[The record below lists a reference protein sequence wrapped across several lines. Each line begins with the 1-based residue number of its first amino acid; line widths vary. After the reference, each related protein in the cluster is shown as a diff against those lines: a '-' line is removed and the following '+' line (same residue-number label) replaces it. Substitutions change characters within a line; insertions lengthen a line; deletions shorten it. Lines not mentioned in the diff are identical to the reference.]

1 MMPSRPHEGPLGSRH
16 LFPETGESLA
26 GVQPLLSL
34 RAVLI
39 TPSVPGCT
47 ASVCLVPARLIMAL
61 PLRFDGRVVLVTGA
75 GGGKPRAGPTVPMA
89 GLRRAAARG
98 GAGGGS
104 GGTRVGRARRGTGR
118 TGTLTMQAGAPESP
132 AGMERPR
139 PTTFPGEMSAG

>member
-75 GGGKPRAGPTVPMA
+75 GGGKPRAGPTVSMA

-104 GGTRVGRARRGTGR
+104 GRTRVGRARRGTGR
-118 TGTLTMQAGAPESP
+118 TGTLTKKAGAPESP